1 MDSFTVESVEKKLE
15 KIKNQRAM
23 YEEVLTIDDRDAFAL
38 QKYIELSIELGDLE
52 GGASQV
58 SRFIS
63 IYPSNPKA
71 FLLDLKIKKSG
82 ASLIVRT
89 LRQLKRYALKREIKL
104 L

>member
-71 FLLDLKIKKSG
+71 FLLDLKIKKERGVLNSSDIE
-82 ASLIVRT
+82 AAKKVCAK
-89 LRQLKRYALKREIKL
+89 QEIKL
-104 L
+104 F